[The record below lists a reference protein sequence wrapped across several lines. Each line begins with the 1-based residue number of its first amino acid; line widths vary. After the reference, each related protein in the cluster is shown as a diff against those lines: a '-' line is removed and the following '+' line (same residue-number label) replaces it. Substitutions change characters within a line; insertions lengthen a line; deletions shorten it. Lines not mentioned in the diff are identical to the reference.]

1 MATFKAEVYAHQK
14 KEDGTYNIK
23 IRVTH
28 NKKKKYL
35 ATVWYVTQK
44 DLTRSLKIKNQTY
57 IDLTDGLIRK
67 YRSACD
73 RVGERLKDM
82 TIERVVDLITN
93 DTPGKFELDFV
104 AYTWKEIERM
114 RSTGHTGN
122 ANSYVC
128 AINSLVKFVGRDK
141 VMISEITAKF
151 LQDWASWIAS
161 QPNVTRGYSTHNY
174 LNRMRAIHN
183 RAKKEFN
190 DEDAGIIRIPNSP
203 FNHIDFPKLPA
214 ARKRA
219 LTVEQIKAIADLDY
233 TTILQPGTNR
243 FNFARDIF
251 LISFCL
257 VGMNGVDLFNC
268 TDYKNGRI
276 TYQRTKT
283 KERRIDNAE
292 ISIKVEP
299 EIQPL
304 IEKYRDPSGERV
316 FRFYKMYS
324 NMDTLSAAI
333 NKGLK
338 KIGALIGVDD
348 LEFYA
353 ARHSWATIAANDAGV
368 DKYTVHTA
376 LNHVDDS
383 MRVTDIYIK
392 KSWDPIDQ
400 ANRKVLDLLS
410 LDLSKVDEP
419 VLLKQK

>member
-1 MATFKAEVYAHQK
+1 M
-14 KEDGTYNIK
+14 
-23 IRVTH
+23 
-28 NKKKKYL
+28 
-35 ATVWYVTQK
+35 TV
-44 DLTRSLKIKNQTY
+44 D
-57 IDLTDGLIRK
+57 
-67 YRSACD
+67 
-73 RVGERLKDM
+73 
-82 TIERVVDLITN
+82 
-93 DTPGKFELDFV
+93 
-104 AYTWKEIERM
+104 
-114 RSTGHTGN
+114 
-122 ANSYVC
+122 
-128 AINSLVKFVGRDK
+128 
-141 VMISEITAKF
+141 
-151 LQDWASWIAS
+151 
-161 QPNVTRGYSTHNY
+161 
-174 LNRMRAIHN
+174 
-183 RAKKEFN
+183 
-190 DEDAGIIRIPNSP
+190 
-203 FNHIDFPKLPA
+203 
-214 ARKRA
+214 
-219 LTVEQIKAIADLDY
+219 QIKAIAELDY